1 MTRVCSRS
9 LVTILLTSSLSL
21 HAQSQPASGAPVQ
34 ASAASSPSAGAL
46 SAKKKKSEQDLRA
59 DYLHRLNEQY
69 MPPPGEK
76 TIGSIWSAA
85 NSLGDLSS
93 DYKAHNV
100 NDTIVVQVSVQTTAA
115 QSGNLD
121 SERTFTTNSAITAL
135 PGDLKIKGVNPL
147 LGANSST
154 ILKGQ
159 GSTTSNTT
167 FTTSLTGQV
176 IAVLTNGN
184 MVIEAER
191 KIAMNNQHEDLIIRG
206 IVRPGD
212 ISSANTVSSAAL
224 SNLEIEMKGKGI
236 ISDSVRPPNPI
247 TRAILWLFGF

>member
-1 MTRVCSRS
+1 MKNVRRINP
-9 LVTILLTSSLSL
+9 LLLFAAIILQRCA
-21 HAQSQPASGAPVQ
+21 HAQAAPAAPPQPASLTSPATPT
-34 ASAASSPSAGAL
+34 ASS
-46 SAKKKKSEQDLRA
+46 KKKKPEPDLRA

-76 TIGSIWSAA
+76 TVGSLWSAA

-100 NDTIVVQVSVQTTAA
+100 NDTIVVEVSVQTTAA

-121 SERTFTTNSAITAL
+121 SERTFTTSSAITGL
-135 PGDLKIKGVNPL
+135 PGNLKVTAVNPL
-147 LGANSST
+147 FNANSST
-154 ILKGQ
+154 VLKGQ
-159 GSTTSNTT
+159 GSTASNTT
-167 FTTSLTGQV
+167 FTTALTGQV
-176 IAVLTNGN
+176 IAVLANGN

-212 ISSANTVSSAAL
+212 ISSANTVPSASL

>member
-1 MTRVCSRS
+1 MNLHFSRS
-9 LVTILLTSSLSL
+9 GIVLLLLASCLPCRSQV
-21 HAQSQPASGAPVQ
+21 QSMPQ
-34 ASAASSPSAGAL
+34 ASAASAGSGASSSL
-46 SAKKKKSEQDLRA
+46 FSKKKKVDKDLRA
-59 DYLHRLNEQY
+59 DYLQRLNEQY
-69 MPPPGEK
+69 MAPPGEK
-76 TIGSIWSAA
+76 TVGSLWSAA

-115 QSGNLD
+115 QSGNVD
-121 SERTFTTNSAITAL
+121 SSRSFSTSSAITAL

-154 ILKGQ
+154 VLKGQ
-159 GSTTSNTT
+159 GATSSNTT
-167 FTTSLTGQV
+167 FSTALTGQV

-212 ISSANTVSSAAL
+212 ISSANTVPSAAL

-236 ISDSVRPPNPI
+236 ISDSVRSPNPL

>member
-1 MTRVCSRS
+1 MTSRMRWISVS
-9 LVTILLTSSLSL
+9 LLFA
-21 HAQSQPASGAPVQ
+21 AQALPRIAPGQQTTAAPQ
-34 ASAASSPSAGAL
+34 ASSSSAAANS
-46 SAKKKKSEQDLRA
+46 SAKKKKTSEQDLRA
-59 DYLHRLNEQY
+59 DYLLRLHEQY

-76 TIGSIWSAA
+76 TVGSLWSAA

-115 QSGNLD
+115 QSGNVD
-121 SERTFTTNSAITAL
+121 SERTFTTTSGITAL
-135 PGDLKIKGVNPL
+135 PGKLKLAGVNPL
-147 LGANSST
+147 LAANSST
-154 ILKGQ
+154 VLKGQ
-159 GSTTSNTT
+159 GATSSNTT
-167 FTTSLTGQV
+167 FSTALTGQV
-176 IAVLTNGN
+176 IAVLANGN

-212 ISSANTVSSAAL
+212 ISSANTVASAAL

>member
-1 MTRVCSRS
+1 MRSRVRRLC
-9 LVTILLTSSLSL
+9 VFLLLGAHGVPHLALSQ
-21 HAQSQPASGAPVQ
+21 A
-34 ASAASSPSAGAL
+34 ASATPQGSASPPVAFSS
-46 SAKKKKSEQDLRA
+46 SKKKKSSDQDLRA

-76 TIGSIWSAA
+76 TVGSLWSAA

-115 QSGNLD
+115 QSGNVD
-121 SERTFTTNSAITAL
+121 SERSFTTSSAITAL

-154 ILKGQ
+154 VLKGQ
-159 GSTTSNTT
+159 GATSSNTT
-167 FTTSLTGQV
+167 FSTALTGQV

-212 ISSANTVSSAAL
+212 ISSANTVPSAAL

-236 ISDSVRPPNPI
+236 ISDSVRPPNPL

>member
-1 MTRVCSRS
+1 MTRFRS
-9 LVTILLTSSLSL
+9 IGLATILVTSCFPLL
-21 HAQSQPASGAPVQ
+21 AQSQPAS
-34 ASAASSPSAGAL
+34 AAAAQPSVSMSSTAATS
-46 SAKKKKSEQDLRA
+46 STKKKKSDQDLRA

-76 TIGSIWSAA
+76 TVGSIWSAA

-121 SERTFTTNSAITAL
+121 SERTFTTNSAITGL

-147 LGANSST
+147 LAANSST

-159 GSTTSNTT
+159 GSTSSNTT